1 MTSATHA
8 ASPSPL
14 QSFLREMRVL
24 LGLTA
29 ATWVLALLALP
40 LLLLLLV
47 SLPGEALAAATQA
60 PQSPV
65 EPAALARAVAEMEQ
79 LDRLRVGLAS
89 TLEGRTEEPTMETM
103 KEVCKPVGMRAAAI
117 GRENGWQVRQVATK
131 FRNPDHAPASA
142 QEREVIDLFRRQP
155 AITGLWQPAS
165 AEQGA
170 GVNYYRRI
178 NVEPSC
184 LACHGTKAGRPAF
197 VKDRYPEDEPSI
209 SRWGICGGCMRCSS
223 LKSGQPLTGLPE
235 RINHERV
242 MVPGGLQGCRPPGY

>member
-1 MTSATHA
+1 MTCCTVAGTRRG
-8 ASPSPL
+8 
-14 QSFLREMRVL
+14 LRSLLKEARAL

-29 ATWVLALLALP
+29 STWLLALLALP
-40 LLLLLLV
+40 LLLLLLMA
-47 SLPGEALAAATQA
+47 LPGPALAATSAPPPSQA
-60 PQSPV
+60 PV
-65 EPAALARAVAEMEQ
+65 EPAALAKAVSEMEQ

-103 KEVCKPVGMRAAAI
+103 KEVCKPVGMKAAAI

-142 QEREVIDLFRRQP
+142 QEREVIDLFHRQP
-155 AITGLWQPAS
+155 EITGLWQPAT

-197 VKDRYPEDEPSI
+197 VKDRYPDDKAFDFKVGDLRGMYAVFI
-209 SRWGICGGCMRCSS
+209 
-223 LKSGQPLTGLPE
+223 PE
-235 RINHERV
+235 VQQALAEA
-242 MVPGGLQGCRPPGY
+242 G